1 MNPPLPSDNDIS
13 PEDLPLR
20 HRGIRVRE
28 AERIRQEFVQSRKR
42 SLPEGCDGS
51 DNPSDSDEP

>member
-1 MNPPLPSDNDIS
+1 MTNPLPSDNDIT

-20 HRGIRVRE
+20 HRGTRASE

-51 DNPSDSDEP
+51 DNPNTSDER

>member
-20 HRGIRVRE
+20 HRSNRVRE
-28 AERIRQEFVQSRKR
+28 AERIRQEFVQSRKQ
-42 SLPEGCDGS
+42 SLPEASGAS
-51 DNPSDSDEP
+51 DNPSDSNEP

>member
-1 MNPPLPSDNDIS
+1 MNPPLPSDNDLS

-20 HRGIRVRE
+20 HRSVRVRE

-42 SLPEGCDGS
+42 SLPEERGGS
-51 DNPSDSDEP
+51 DNPSDRDEP